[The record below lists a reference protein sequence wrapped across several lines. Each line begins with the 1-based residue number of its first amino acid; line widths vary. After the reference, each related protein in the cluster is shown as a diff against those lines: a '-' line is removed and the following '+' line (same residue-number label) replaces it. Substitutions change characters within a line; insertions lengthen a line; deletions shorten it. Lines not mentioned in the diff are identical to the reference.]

1 MRSYLLHSHWKKRAV
16 LLILLGLP
24 GWLTLFTLPIPVA
37 VLHTLPSG
45 QSQLLLQ
52 LQLLLN
58 PLLLLCLSALL
69 GALLAHRIGL
79 LSIVAGTAP
88 VRSGRDTLPS
98 AALLGLLLGLF
109 LVVIDYWL
117 APLLGETW
125 RQKIQQVPSAWPSLV
140 VNIFYG
146 GITEEIILRWGVM
159 SVLAWALLK
168 VVPPKYDKYAF
179 GLAILLSAV
188 IFALTHLPALAST
201 IAPVTSAILLRTL
214 LLNGIFGILYGWLFW
229 RNNLES
235 AMTVH
240 ATTHIGMYL
249 TQKIVY

>member
-125 RQKIQQVPSAWPSLV
+125 RQKIQQVSSAWPSLFI
-140 VNIFYG
+140 NIFYG

-159 SVLAWALLK
+159 SVLAWLLLK
-168 VVPPKYDKYAF
+168 FLPAKHEQIALWLAVV
-179 GLAILLSAV
+179 LSAI
-188 IFALTHLPALAST
+188 IFALAHLPALA
-201 IAPVTSAILLRTL
+201 AAVPVTSAILFRTL
-214 LLNGIFGILYGWLFW
+214 LLNGVVGIFYGWLFW
-229 RNNLES
+229 RKNLET
-235 AMTVH
+235 AMVAH
-240 ATTHIGMYL
+240 AATHIGMYI
-249 TQKIVY
+249 TQKVIY

>member
-125 RQKIQQVPSAWPSLV
+125 RQKIQQVPSAWPSLFI
-140 VNIFYG
+140 NIFYG

-159 SVLAWALLK
+159 SVLAWLLLK
-168 VVPPKYDKYAF
+168 FLPAKHEQIALWLAVV
-179 GLAILLSAV
+179 LSAI
-188 IFALTHLPALAST
+188 IFALAHLPALA
-201 IAPVTSAILLRTL
+201 AAVPVTSAILFRTL
-214 LLNGIFGILYGWLFW
+214 LLNGVVGIVYGWLFW

>member
-1 MRSYLLHSHWKKRAV
+1 MRSYLLHSHWKKRAA
-16 LLILLGLP
+16 LLIMLGLP
-24 GWLTLFTLPIPVA
+24 GWLLLFTLPIPRA
-37 VLHTLPSG
+37 VLNALPAG
-45 QSQLLLQ
+45 QSILMLQ

-58 PLLLLCLSALL
+58 PLLLLVLSALL

-88 VRSGRDTLPS
+88 VKSGREALLS

-125 RQKIQQVPSAWPSLV
+125 QQKIQQPPSAWPSLV
-140 VNIFYG
+140 VSIFYG

-159 SVLAWALLK
+159 TVIAWVLLK
-168 VVPPKYDKYAF
+168 VVPPKHDKYAF
-179 GLAILLSAV
+179 GLAILLSAI
-188 IFALTHLPALAST
+188 IFAVAHLPALAST
-201 IAPVTSAILLRTL
+201 VPVTSAILLRTL

-235 AMTVH
+235 GMTVH
-240 ATTHIGMYL
+240 VTTHIGMYL